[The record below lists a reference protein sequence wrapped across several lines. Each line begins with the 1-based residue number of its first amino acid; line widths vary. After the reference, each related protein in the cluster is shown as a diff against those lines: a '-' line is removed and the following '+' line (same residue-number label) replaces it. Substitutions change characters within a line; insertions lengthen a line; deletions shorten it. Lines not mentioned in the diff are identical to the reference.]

1 MDVVL
6 GVSMTPTTARLVLVE
21 GAGADGRIVDTD
33 TIIVSEGEGSA
44 SDQVLS
50 AIVGTRD
57 GMIDGGHQLI
67 STGVVWSDHA
77 EAAALRDSLA
87 SRGIDGVEFFS
98 ALHAGGALAKA
109 ASNVT
114 GYEKSALLV
123 IEPENATLAV
133 VDSADGSI
141 VGLASEPLIAGVTPG
156 VLASLV
162 NPLKGHENAPDGV
175 FLLGLGT
182 DVSDLTDPL
191 GEAISLPVNSP
202 DQPELA
208 LARGAALAS
217 AQEPDFE
224 ASTALLG
231 QAYSLEGPTGSGFVH
246 PGASTVVT
254 ESAGGFGDAKTELR
268 ELEDFDDQPAE
279 RKPFLLVGAPLLLVF
294 GICSIALAVSLTVT
308 VRSTVDQGP
317 SSPDRAV
324 VQNPVQNALP
334 PEAPKQPPPA
344 PVEVPA
350 PAPVQ
355 QVVAPAPQHNPAPA
369 AVKPA
374 APVQPAPQAPAPA
387 PEAPPPPPAAPAPEE
402 PVPVAPPPAIV
413 PVPIPLFPPVW
424 EQPRRQENPWWPPPR
439 TRPTYAPPTY
449 TPTWS
454 PPTQTW
460 TPPTQTQQPPIISI
474 PGLPPIGGGDSD
486 NGSSGGSRGGSR
498 GGSDSSSGRGG
509 WGDNDSG
516 SSRGGWG
523 DSGSSRG
530 GSDSGSR
537 GGSDSGSSRGGRGD
551 SGGSRGGWGDSG
563 GSHGGGSGSGS
574 SGGSNSGFP
583 WPFGGR

>member
-33 TIIVSEGEGSA
+33 TIIVSDGEGTA
-44 SDQVLS
+44 SEQVLS

-57 GMIDGGHQLI
+57 GMLDGGHHLV

-114 GYEKSALLV
+114 GYDKSALLV

-141 VGLASEPLIAGVTPG
+141 VGLASEPLITGVTPG
-156 VLASLV
+156 VLANLV
-162 NPLKGHENAPDGV
+162 NPLKGHDNAPDGV

-191 GEAISLPVNSP
+191 GEAIALPVNSP

-231 QAYSLEGPTGSGFVH
+231 QAYSLEGPTGTGFAH
-246 PGASTVVT
+246 PDAVT
-254 ESAGGFGDAKTELR
+254 ESAGEFGDAKTELS
-268 ELEDFDDQPAE
+268 EYEDTDDQPAE

-317 SSPDRAV
+317 TSPDRAV
-324 VQNPVQNALP
+324 VQNPVQNPLP
-334 PEAPKQPPPA
+334 PEAPKQAPPPVAEAPA
-344 PVEVPA
+344 PVA

-355 QVVAPAPQHNPAPA
+355 QVVAPQRNPAPA
-369 AVKPA
+369 AAKPA
-374 APVQPAPQAPAPA
+374 APAPVQPAPQAPAPA
-387 PEAPPPPPAAPAPEE
+387 PEAPPPPAAPAPEE
-402 PVPVAPPPAIV
+402 PAPVAPPPAIV

-424 EQPRRQENPWWPPPR
+424 EQPRRQENPWWAPPR
-439 TRPTYAPPTY
+439 NRPTY
-449 TPTWS
+449 TPPEYT
-454 PPTQTW
+454 PTW
-460 TPPTQTQQPPIISI
+460 TPPAQTQQPPIISI
-474 PGLPPIGGGDSD
+474 PGLPPIGGGNSD
-486 NGSSGGSRGGSR
+486 GGSRGGSR
-498 GGSDSSSGRGG
+498 GGSDGGSGRGG
-509 WGDNDSG
+509 WGDDGG
-516 SSRGGWG
+516 SRGGSDNSRRGSDNGSSRGGWGDQGGSRGGWG

-530 GSDSGSR
+530 GW
-537 GGSDSGSSRGGRGD
+537 GD
-551 SGGSRGGWGDSG
+551 SGGSRGG
-563 GSHGGGSGSGS
+563 GSGSGS
-574 SGGSNSGFP
+574 GGGSNSGFP
-583 WPFGGR
+583 WQFGGH

>member
-33 TIIVSEGEGSA
+33 TIIVSDGEGSA
-44 SDQVLS
+44 SEQVLS

-57 GMIDGGHQLI
+57 GMLDGGHHLV

-77 EAAALRDSLA
+77 DAAELRDSLA
-87 SRGIDGVEFFS
+87 SRGIDGVGFFS

-114 GYEKSALLV
+114 GYDKSALLV

-141 VGLASEPLIAGVTPG
+141 VGLASEPLITGVTPG

-202 DQPELA
+202 EQPELA

-231 QAYSLEGPTGSGFVH
+231 QAYSLEGPTGTGFAH
-246 PGASTVVT
+246 PGAVT
-254 ESAGGFGDAKTELR
+254 EGASEAGEAQTDLR
-268 ELEDFDDQPAE
+268 EYEDFDDQPAE

-334 PEAPKQPPPA
+334 PEAPKQPPAAPVVEAPA
-344 PVEVPA
+344 PAA

-355 QVVAPAPQHNPAPA
+355 QVVVAPAPQHNPAPA
-369 AVKPA
+369 AAKPA
-374 APVQPAPQAPAPA
+374 APAPVQPAPQAPAP
-387 PEAPPPPPAAPAPEE
+387 EAPPPPAAPAPEE
-402 PVPVAPPPAIV
+402 PAPVAPPPAIV

-424 EQPRRQENPWWPPPR
+424 EQPRRQENPWWPDR
-439 TRPTYAPPTY
+439 NRPTY
-449 TPTWS
+449 TP
-454 PPTQTW
+454 PV
-460 TPPTQTQQPPIISI
+460 QTQQPPIISI

-486 NGSSGGSRGGSR
+486 SGSHSGSRGG
-498 GGSDSSSGRGG
+498 SGRGG
-509 WGDNDSG
+509 WGDDGNSRGG
-516 SSRGGWG
+516 SDGGSRGGWG

-530 GSDSGSR
+530 GSD
-537 GGSDSGSSRGGRGD
+537 
-551 SGGSRGGWGDSG
+551 GGSRGGWGDSG
-563 GSHGGGSGSGS
+563 GSRGGWGGNSGSHGGGSSGSG
-574 SGGSNSGFP
+574 GGSNSGFP
-583 WPFGGR
+583 WPFGGH

>member
-33 TIIVSEGEGSA
+33 TIVVSEGEGTTSE
-44 SDQVLS
+44 QVLS

-57 GMIDGGHQLI
+57 GMIDSGHNLI

-77 EAAALRDSLA
+77 EAAELRDSLA

-109 ASNVT
+109 ASSVT

-133 VDSADGSI
+133 VDSVDGSI
-141 VGLASEPLIAGVTPG
+141 VGLASEPLITGVTPG
-156 VLASLV
+156 VLANLV
-162 NPLKGHENAPDGV
+162 NPLKGKENAPDGV

-182 DVSDLTDPL
+182 DVSDLAESL
-191 GEAISLPVNSP
+191 GDVIALPVNAP

-217 AQEPDFE
+217 AQEPNFE

-231 QAYSLEGPTGSGFVH
+231 QAYSLEGPTGVGFVH
-246 PGASTVVT
+246 PDAVT
-254 ESAGGFGDAKTELR
+254 EGAEEAKTELR
-268 ELEDFDDQPAE
+268 EFGDFDDQPAE

-324 VQNPVQNALP
+324 VQNPVQNPLP
-334 PEAPKQPPPA
+334 AEAPQQAAPPAA
-344 PVEVPA
+344 PVEAPA
-350 PAPVQ
+350 PAASPAPVQ
-355 QVVAPAPQHNPAPA
+355 QVVAPQHNPAPA
-369 AVKPA
+369 PKQIAP
-374 APVQPAPQAPAPA
+374 APVQAAPQAPAPV
-387 PEAPPPPPAAPAPEE
+387 PEAPPPAPAAPAPVPEE
-402 PVPVAPPPAIV
+402 QPAPAAPPPAVV

-424 EQPRRQENPWWPPPR
+424 EQPRRQENPWWPDR
-439 TRPTYAPPTY
+439 DRPAY
-449 TPTWS
+449 TQPA
-454 PPTQTW
+454 QT
-460 TPPTQTQQPPIISI
+460 QPPIISI

-486 NGSSGGSRGGSR
+486 RGSHGGSRGG
-498 GGSDSSSGRGG
+498 SGRGG
-509 WGDNDSG
+509 WGDDGDSRGDWGDGG

-523 DSGSSRG
+523 DGGSSRG
-530 GSDSGSR
+530 GSDGGSHGGSR
-537 GGSDSGSSRGGRGD
+537 GGSGGGWGD
-551 SGGSRGGWGDSG
+551 GGGSRGGWGGNG
-563 GSHGGGSGSGS
+563 GSHGGGSG
-574 SGGSNSGFP
+574 GGSNSGFP

>member
-33 TIIVSEGEGSA
+33 TILVSEGEGTTSE
-44 SDQVLS
+44 QVLS

-57 GMIDGGHQLI
+57 GMIDSGHNLI

-77 EAAALRDSLA
+77 EAAELRDSLA

-109 ASNVT
+109 ASSVT

-141 VGLASEPLIAGVTPG
+141 VGLASEPLITGVTPG
-156 VLASLV
+156 VLANLV
-162 NPLKGHENAPDGV
+162 NPLKGKENAPDGV
-175 FLLGLGT
+175 FLLGLGS
-182 DVSDLTDPL
+182 DVSDLAESL
-191 GEAISLPVNSP
+191 GDVISLPVNAP

-217 AQEPDFE
+217 AQEPNFE

-231 QAYSLEGPTGSGFVH
+231 QAYSLEGPTGAGFVH
-246 PGASTVVT
+246 PDAVT
-254 ESAGGFGDAKTELR
+254 EGAEEAKTELR
-268 ELEDFDDQPAE
+268 EFGDFDDQPAE

-324 VQNPVQNALP
+324 VQNPVQNPLP
-334 PEAPKQPPPA
+334 AEAPQQAAPPA
-344 PVEVPA
+344 APLEAPA
-350 PAPVQ
+350 PAASPAPVQ
-355 QVVAPAPQHNPAPA
+355 QVVAPQHNPAPA
-369 AVKPA
+369 PKQIAP
-374 APVQPAPQAPAPA
+374 APVQAAPQAPAPV
-387 PEAPPPPPAAPAPEE
+387 PEAPPPAPAAPAPVPEE
-402 PVPVAPPPAIV
+402 QPAPAAPPPAVV

-424 EQPRRQENPWWPPPR
+424 EQPRRQENPWWPDR
-439 TRPTYAPPTY
+439 DRPAY
-449 TPTWS
+449 TQPA
-454 PPTQTW
+454 QT
-460 TPPTQTQQPPIISI
+460 QPPIISI

-486 NGSSGGSRGGSR
+486 RGSHGGSRGG
-498 GGSDSSSGRGG
+498 SGRGG
-509 WGDNDSG
+509 WGDDGDSRGGWGDGG

-523 DSGSSRG
+523 DGGSSRG
-530 GSDSGSR
+530 GSDGGSHGGSR
-537 GGSDSGSSRGGRGD
+537 GGSGGGWGD
-551 SGGSRGGWGDSG
+551 GGGSRGGWGGNS
-563 GSHGGGSGSGS
+563 GSHGGGSG
-574 SGGSNSGFP
+574 GGSNSGFP

>member
-33 TIIVSEGEGSA
+33 TIIVSDGEGSA
-44 SDQVLS
+44 SEQVLS

-57 GMIDGGHQLI
+57 GMLDGGHHLV

-77 EAAALRDSLA
+77 EAAELRDSLA
-87 SRGIDGVEFFS
+87 SRGIDGVGFFS

-114 GYEKSALLV
+114 GYDKSALLV

-141 VGLASEPLIAGVTPG
+141 VGLASEPLITGVTPG

-231 QAYSLEGPTGSGFVH
+231 QAYSLEGPTGTGFAH
-246 PGASTVVT
+246 PGAVT
-254 ESAGGFGDAKTELR
+254 EGASGPGEAQTDLR
-268 ELEDFDDQPAE
+268 EYEDFDDQPAE

-334 PEAPKQPPPA
+334 PEAPKQPPAAPVVEAPA
-344 PVEVPA
+344 PAA

-355 QVVAPAPQHNPAPA
+355 QVVVAPAPQHNPAPA
-369 AVKPA
+369 AAKPA
-374 APVQPAPQAPAPA
+374 APAPVQPAPQAPAP
-387 PEAPPPPPAAPAPEE
+387 EAPPPPAAPAPEE
-402 PVPVAPPPAIV
+402 PAPVAPPPAIV

-424 EQPRRQENPWWPPPR
+424 EQPRRQENPWWPDR
-439 TRPTYAPPTY
+439 NRPTYAPPA
-449 TPTWS
+449 
-454 PPTQTW
+454 
-460 TPPTQTQQPPIISI
+460 QTQQPPIISI

-486 NGSSGGSRGGSR
+486 SGSHSGSRGG
-498 GGSDSSSGRGG
+498 SGRGG
-509 WGDNDSG
+509 WGDDG
-516 SSRGGWG
+516 SSRGGSDGGSRGGWG

-537 GGSDSGSSRGGRGD
+537 GGGGD
-551 SGGSRGGWGDSG
+551 SGGSRGGWGGNS
-563 GSHGGGSGSGS
+563 GSHGGGSGGSG
-574 SGGSNSGFP
+574 GGSNSGFP
-583 WPFGGR
+583 WPFGGH

>member
-33 TIIVSEGEGSA
+33 TIVVSEGEGTTSE
-44 SDQVLS
+44 QVLS

-57 GMIDGGHQLI
+57 GMLDGGHNLV

-77 EAAALRDSLA
+77 EAAELRDSLA

-109 ASNVT
+109 ASSVT
-114 GYEKSALLV
+114 GYDKSALLV
-123 IEPENATLAV
+123 IEPQTATLAV

-141 VGLASEPLIAGVTPG
+141 VGLASEPLITGVTSG
-156 VLASLV
+156 VLANLV
-162 NPLKGHENAPDGV
+162 NPLKGKENAPDGV
-175 FLLGLGT
+175 FLLGLDT
-182 DVSDLTDPL
+182 DVSDLAESL
-191 GEAISLPVNSP
+191 GDAIALPVNSP

-231 QAYSLEGPTGSGFVH
+231 QAYSLEGPTGTGFAH
-246 PGASTVVT
+246 PDAVT
-254 ESAGGFGDAKTELR
+254 ESAGEANTELR
-268 ELEDFDDQPAE
+268 EFEDFDDQPAE

-317 SSPDRAV
+317 SSPDRGV
-324 VQNPVQNALP
+324 VQNPLP
-334 PEAPKQPPPA
+334 AEAPKQAAPPPA
-344 PVEVPA
+344 PVEAPA
-350 PAPVQ
+350 PAVSPAPVQ

-369 AVKPA
+369 APKQVAP
-374 APVQPAPQAPAPA
+374 APVQAAPQVPAPHRRRRHRPRRLPCPKNSPRRWHPACRGAGTDPVVPSGMGA
-387 PEAPPPPPAAPAPEE
+387 AAPPGESVVAGPRPSEVHAA
-402 PVPVAPPPAIV
+402 
-413 PVPIPLFPPVW
+413 
-424 EQPRRQENPWWPPPR
+424 
-439 TRPTYAPPTY
+439 RPNTAAADHLH
-449 TPTWS
+449 S
-454 PPTQTW
+454 R
-460 TPPTQTQQPPIISI
+460 SAADR
-474 PGLPPIGGGDSD
+474 GGDSD
-486 NGSSGGSRGGSR
+486 RGSHGGSRGG
-498 GGSDSSSGRGG
+498 SGRGG
-509 WGDNDSG
+509 WGDDGDSRGGSDSG
-516 SSRGGWG
+516 SRGGWGDNGGSHGGWG

-537 GGSDSGSSRGGRGD
+537 GGWGD
-551 SGGSRGGWGDSG
+551 NGGSRGGWGGNS
-563 GSHGGGSGSGS
+563 GSHGGGSG
-574 SGGSNSGFP
+574 GGSNSGFP

>member
-33 TIIVSEGEGSA
+33 TIFVSEGEGSA

-57 GMIDGGHQLI
+57 GMTDGGHNLV

-77 EAAALRDSLA
+77 EAAQLRDSLA

-123 IEPENATLAV
+123 IEPETATLAV

-141 VGLASEPLIAGVTPG
+141 VGLASEPLVTGVTPG
-156 VLASLV
+156 VLANLV
-162 NPLKGHENAPDGV
+162 NPLKGQEHAPDGV

-191 GEAISLPVNSP
+191 GEAICLPVNSP

-246 PGASTVVT
+246 PEASTEVT
-254 ESAGGFGDAKTELR
+254 ETASEF
-268 ELEDFDDQPAE
+268 EDFDDQPAE

-324 VQNPVQNALP
+324 VQNPVQNPVEKQLP
-334 PEAPKQPPPA
+334 PEAPKQLPPVPMAEVAPPPA
-344 PVEVPA
+344 APA

-369 AVKPA
+369 APKPA
-374 APVQPAPQAPAPA
+374 AAAPQAPAPA
-387 PEAPPPPPAAPAPEE
+387 PEVPPPPAAPAPEE
-402 PVPVAPPPAIV
+402 PAPAAPPPAIV
-413 PVPIPLFPPVW
+413 PVPLPLFPPIW
-424 EQPRRQENPWWPPPR
+424 EPPRRQENPWWPPQR
-439 TRPTYAPPTY
+439 TRPTYTPPSYAPPTY
-449 TPTWS
+449 TP
-454 PPTQTW
+454 PV
-460 TPPTQTQQPPIISI
+460 QTQQPPIISI

-486 NGSSGGSRGGSR
+486 SGSRGGSR
-498 GGSDSSSGRGG
+498 GGSDSDSRGGRGG
-509 WGDNDSG
+509 WGD
-516 SSRGGWG
+516 
-523 DSGSSRG
+523 
-530 GSDSGSR
+530 SDSGSR
-537 GGSDSGSSRGGRGD
+537 GGSRSGSEGGWGDSGSRGGSRGGDSDSGSSRGR
-551 SGGSRGGWGDSG
+551 WGDSG
-563 GSHGGGSGSGS
+563 GSHGGGSGGRD

-583 WPFGGR
+583 WLFGGH

>member
-33 TIIVSEGEGSA
+33 TIVVSEGEGTTSE
-44 SDQVLS
+44 QVLS

-57 GMIDGGHQLI
+57 GMLDGGHNLV

-77 EAAALRDSLA
+77 EAAELRDSLA

-109 ASNVT
+109 ASSVT
-114 GYEKSALLV
+114 GYDKSALLV
-123 IEPENATLAV
+123 IEPQTATLAV

-141 VGLASEPLIAGVTPG
+141 VGLASEPLITGVTSG
-156 VLASLV
+156 VLANLV
-162 NPLKGHENAPDGV
+162 NPLKGKENAPDGV

-182 DVSDLTDPL
+182 DVSDLAESL
-191 GEAISLPVNSP
+191 GDAIALPVNSP

-231 QAYSLEGPTGSGFVH
+231 QAYSLEGPTGTGFAH
-246 PGASTVVT
+246 PDAVT
-254 ESAGGFGDAKTELR
+254 ESAGEANTELR
-268 ELEDFDDQPAE
+268 EFEDFDDQPAE

-317 SSPDRAV
+317 SSPDRGV
-324 VQNPVQNALP
+324 VQNPLP
-334 PEAPKQPPPA
+334 AEAPKQAAPPQAAPPPA
-344 PVEVPA
+344 PVEAPA
-350 PAPVQ
+350 PAVSPAPVQ

-369 AVKPA
+369 PKQVAP
-374 APVQPAPQAPAPA
+374 APVQAAPQVPAPA
-387 PEAPPPPPAAPAPEE
+387 PEAPAHRRRRHRPRRLPCPKNSPRRWHPRLPWCRYRSRCSLRYGSRRAARRIRGGRTATVRGTPPA
-402 PVPVAPPPAIV
+402 
-413 PVPIPLFPPVW
+413 
-424 EQPRRQENPWWPPPR
+424 
-439 TRPTYAPPTY
+439 
-449 TPTWS
+449 
-454 PPTQTW
+454 
-460 TPPTQTQQPPIISI
+460 QTQQPPIISI

-486 NGSSGGSRGGSR
+486 RGSHGGSRGG
-498 GGSDSSSGRGG
+498 SGRGG
-509 WGDNDSG
+509 WGDDGDSRGGSDSG
-516 SSRGGWG
+516 SRGGWGDNGGSRGGWG

-530 GSDSGSR
+530 GSDR
-537 GGSDSGSSRGGRGD
+537 RIRRRLELRIPLAVWRALIPDSQ
-551 SGGSRGGWGDSG
+551 
-563 GSHGGGSGSGS
+563 
-574 SGGSNSGFP
+574 GFSP
-583 WPFGGR
+583 YTRR

>member
-33 TIIVSEGEGSA
+33 TIVVSEGEGTTSE
-44 SDQVLS
+44 QVLS

-57 GMIDGGHQLI
+57 GMLDGGHNLV

-77 EAAALRDSLA
+77 EAAELRDSLA

-109 ASNVT
+109 ASSVT
-114 GYEKSALLV
+114 GYDKSALLV
-123 IEPENATLAV
+123 IEPQTATLAV

-141 VGLASEPLIAGVTPG
+141 VGLASEPLITGVTSG
-156 VLASLV
+156 VLANLV
-162 NPLKGHENAPDGV
+162 NPLKGKENAPDGV
-175 FLLGLGT
+175 FLLGLDT
-182 DVSDLTDPL
+182 DVSDLAESL
-191 GEAISLPVNSP
+191 GDAIALPVNSP

-231 QAYSLEGPTGSGFVH
+231 QAYSLEGPTGTGFAH
-246 PGASTVVT
+246 PDAVT
-254 ESAGGFGDAKTELR
+254 ESAGEANTELR
-268 ELEDFDDQPAE
+268 EFEDFDDQPAE

-317 SSPDRAV
+317 SSPDRGV
-324 VQNPVQNALP
+324 VQNPLP
-334 PEAPKQPPPA
+334 AEAPKQAAPPPA
-344 PVEVPA
+344 PVEAPVPVVS

-369 AVKPA
+369 PKQVAP
-374 APVQPAPQAPAPA
+374 APVQAAPQVPAPA
-387 PEAPPPPPAAPAPEE
+387 PEAPAPAAPAPVPEE
-402 PVPVAPPPAIV
+402 QPAPVAPPPAVV

-424 EQPRRQENPWWPPPR
+424 EPPRRQENPWWPDRDRPR
-439 TRPTYAPPTY
+439 Y
-449 TPTWS
+449 TP
-454 PPTQTW
+454 PA
-460 TPPTQTQQPPIISI
+460 QTQQPPIISI

-486 NGSSGGSRGGSR
+486 RGSHGGSRGG
-498 GGSDSSSGRGG
+498 SGRGG
-509 WGDNDSG
+509 WGDD
-516 SSRGGWG
+516 G
-523 DSGSSRG
+523 DSRG

-537 GGSDSGSSRGGRGD
+537 GGWGD
-551 SGGSRGGWGDSG
+551 NGGSRGGWGGNS
-563 GSHGGGSGSGS
+563 GSHGGGSG
-574 SGGSNSGFP
+574 GGSNSGFP

>member
-33 TIIVSEGEGSA
+33 TIIVSDGEGTA

-57 GMIDGGHQLI
+57 GMLDGGHHLV
-67 STGVVWSDHA
+67 STGVVWSDHT

-114 GYEKSALLV
+114 GYDKSALLV

-141 VGLASEPLIAGVTPG
+141 VGLASEPLITGVTPG

-162 NPLKGHENAPDGV
+162 NPLKGHDNAPDGV

-231 QAYSLEGPTGSGFVH
+231 QAYSLEGPTGTGFAH
-246 PGASTVVT
+246 PDAVT
-254 ESAGGFGDAKTELR
+254 ESAGEFGDAKTELS
-268 ELEDFDDQPAE
+268 EYEDIEDQPAE

-324 VQNPVQNALP
+324 VQNPVQNPLP
-334 PEAPKQPPPA
+334 PEAPKQAPPPVAEAPA
-344 PVEVPA
+344 PVA

-355 QVVAPAPQHNPAPA
+355 QVVAPAPQRNPAPVA
-369 AVKPA
+369 AK
-374 APVQPAPQAPAPA
+374 PAPQAPAPA
-387 PEAPPPPPAAPAPEE
+387 PEAPPPPAAPAPEE
-402 PVPVAPPPAIV
+402 PAPVAPPPAIV

-424 EQPRRQENPWWPPPR
+424 EQPRRQENPWWAPHVIDRPMRRRSTPR
-439 TRPTYAPPTY
+439 RGHRPF
-449 TPTWS
+449 
-454 PPTQTW
+454 
-460 TPPTQTQQPPIISI
+460 
-474 PGLPPIGGGDSD
+474 
-486 NGSSGGSRGGSR
+486 RH
-498 GGSDSSSGRGG
+498 
-509 WGDNDSG
+509 
-516 SSRGGWG
+516 SSRP
-523 DSGSSRG
+523 SSRFRACPPLAVGIPTAGPVAARAVAPTADPVAVVGATAAHAVAPITGPHVAAGAIRAGLAVDGATAAVLVAG
-530 GSDSGSR
+530 GATAVAPTEVDRAADPAAAPTRVFPGSLAAI
-537 GGSDSGSSRGGRGD
+537 
-551 SGGSRGGWGDSG
+551 
-563 GSHGGGSGSGS
+563 
-574 SGGSNSGFP
+574 NP
-583 WPFGGR
+583 

>member
-33 TIIVSEGEGSA
+33 TIVVSEGEGTTSE
-44 SDQVLS
+44 QVLS

-57 GMIDGGHQLI
+57 GMIDSGHNLI

-77 EAAALRDSLA
+77 EAAELRDSLA

-109 ASNVT
+109 ASSVT

-141 VGLASEPLIAGVTPG
+141 VGLASEPLITGVTPG
-156 VLASLV
+156 VLANLV
-162 NPLKGHENAPDGV
+162 NPLKGKENAPDGV

-182 DVSDLTDPL
+182 DVSDLAESL
-191 GEAISLPVNSP
+191 GDVIALPVNAP

-217 AQEPDFE
+217 AQEPNFE

-231 QAYSLEGPTGSGFVH
+231 QAYSLEGPTGVGFVH
-246 PGASTVVT
+246 PDAVT
-254 ESAGGFGDAKTELR
+254 EGAEEAKTELR
-268 ELEDFDDQPAE
+268 EFGDFDDQPAE

-324 VQNPVQNALP
+324 VQNPVQNPLP
-334 PEAPKQPPPA
+334 AEAPQQAAPPAA
-344 PVEVPA
+344 PVEAPA
-350 PAPVQ
+350 PAASPAPVQ
-355 QVVAPAPQHNPAPA
+355 QVVAPQHNPAPA
-369 AVKPA
+369 PKQIAP
-374 APVQPAPQAPAPA
+374 APVQAAPQAPAPV
-387 PEAPPPPPAAPAPEE
+387 PEAPPPAPAAPAPVPEE
-402 PVPVAPPPAIV
+402 QSAPAAPPPAVV

-424 EQPRRQENPWWPPPR
+424 EQPRRQENPWWPDR
-439 TRPTYAPPTY
+439 DRPAY
-449 TPTWS
+449 TQPA
-454 PPTQTW
+454 QT
-460 TPPTQTQQPPIISI
+460 QPPIISI

-486 NGSSGGSRGGSR
+486 RGSHGGSRGG
-498 GGSDSSSGRGG
+498 SGRGG
-509 WGDNDSG
+509 WGDDGDSRGGWGDGG

-523 DSGSSRG
+523 DGGSSRG
-530 GSDSGSR
+530 GSDGGSHGGSR
-537 GGSDSGSSRGGRGD
+537 GGSGGGWGD
-551 SGGSRGGWGDSG
+551 GGGSRGGWGGNG
-563 GSHGGGSGSGS
+563 GSHGGGSG
-574 SGGSNSGFP
+574 GGSNSGFP

>member
-33 TIIVSEGEGSA
+33 TIVVSEGEGTTSE
-44 SDQVLS
+44 QVLS

-57 GMIDGGHQLI
+57 GMLDGGHNLV

-77 EAAALRDSLA
+77 EAAELRDSLA

-109 ASNVT
+109 ASSVT
-114 GYEKSALLV
+114 GYDKSALLV
-123 IEPENATLAV
+123 IEPQTATLAV

-141 VGLASEPLIAGVTPG
+141 VGLASEPLITGVTSG
-156 VLASLV
+156 VLANLV
-162 NPLKGHENAPDGV
+162 NPLKGKENAPDGV
-175 FLLGLGT
+175 FLLGLDT
-182 DVSDLTDPL
+182 DVSDLAESL
-191 GEAISLPVNSP
+191 GDAIALPVNSP

-231 QAYSLEGPTGSGFVH
+231 QAYSLEGPTGTGFAH
-246 PGASTVVT
+246 PDAVT
-254 ESAGGFGDAKTELR
+254 ESAGEANTELR
-268 ELEDFDDQPAE
+268 EFEDFDDQPAE

-317 SSPDRAV
+317 SSPDRGV
-324 VQNPVQNALP
+324 VQNPLP
-334 PEAPKQPPPA
+334 AEAPKQAAPPPA
-344 PVEVPA
+344 PVEAPA
-350 PAPVQ
+350 PAP
-355 QVVAPAPQHNPAPA
+355 QV
-369 AVKPA
+369 
-374 APVQPAPQAPAPA
+374 PAPA
-387 PEAPPPPPAAPAPEE
+387 PEAPAPAAPAPVPEE
-402 PVPVAPPPAIV
+402 QPAPVAPPPAVV

-424 EQPRRQENPWWPPPR
+424 EPPRRQENPWWPDRDRPR
-439 TRPTYAPPTY
+439 Y
-449 TPTWS
+449 TP
-454 PPTQTW
+454 PA
-460 TPPTQTQQPPIISI
+460 QTQQPPIISI

-486 NGSSGGSRGGSR
+486 RGSHGGSRGG
-498 GGSDSSSGRGG
+498 SGRGG
-509 WGDNDSG
+509 WGDD
-516 SSRGGWG
+516 G
-523 DSGSSRG
+523 DSRG

-537 GGSDSGSSRGGRGD
+537 GGWGD
-551 SGGSRGGWGDSG
+551 NGGSRGGWGGNS
-563 GSHGGGSGSGS
+563 GSHGGGSG
-574 SGGSNSGFP
+574 GGSNSGFP

>member
-33 TIIVSEGEGSA
+33 TIIVSDGEGSA
-44 SDQVLS
+44 SEQVLS

-57 GMIDGGHQLI
+57 GMLDGGHHLV

-77 EAAALRDSLA
+77 EAAELRDSLA
-87 SRGIDGVEFFS
+87 SRGIDGVGFFS

-114 GYEKSALLV
+114 GYDKSALLV

-141 VGLASEPLIAGVTPG
+141 VGLASEPLITGVTPG

-231 QAYSLEGPTGSGFVH
+231 QAYSLEGPTGTGFAH
-246 PGASTVVT
+246 PGAVT
-254 ESAGGFGDAKTELR
+254 EGASGPGEAQTDLHEY
-268 ELEDFDDQPAE
+268 EDFDDQPAE

-334 PEAPKQPPPA
+334 PEAPKQPPAAPVVEAPA
-344 PVEVPA
+344 PAA

-355 QVVAPAPQHNPAPA
+355 QVVVAPAPQHNPAPVA
-369 AVKPA
+369 AKPA
-374 APVQPAPQAPAPA
+374 APAPAQPAPQAPA
-387 PEAPPPPPAAPAPEE
+387 PEAPPPPAAPAPAPEE
-402 PVPVAPPPAIV
+402 PAPVAPPPAIV

-424 EQPRRQENPWWPPPR
+424 EQPRRQENPWWPDR
-439 TRPTYAPPTY
+439 NRPTY
-449 TPTWS
+449 TP
-454 PPTQTW
+454 PA
-460 TPPTQTQQPPIISI
+460 QTQQPPIISI

-486 NGSSGGSRGGSR
+486 SGSHSGSRGG
-498 GGSDSSSGRGG
+498 SGRGG
-509 WGDNDSG
+509 WGDDG
-516 SSRGGWG
+516 SSRGGSRGGWG

-537 GGSDSGSSRGGRGD
+537 GGWGDSGSSRGGSD
-551 SGGSRGGWGDSG
+551 SGSRGGWGG
-563 GSHGGGSGSGS
+563 NNGSHGGGSGGSG
-574 SGGSNSGFP
+574 GGSNSGFP
-583 WPFGGR
+583 WPFGGH

>member
-33 TIIVSEGEGSA
+33 TIVVSEGEGTTSE
-44 SDQVLS
+44 QVLS

-57 GMIDGGHQLI
+57 GMIDSGHNLI

-77 EAAALRDSLA
+77 EAAELRDSLA

-109 ASNVT
+109 ASSVT

-133 VDSADGSI
+133 VDSVDGSI
-141 VGLASEPLIAGVTPG
+141 VGLASEPLITGVTPG
-156 VLASLV
+156 VLANLV
-162 NPLKGHENAPDGV
+162 NPLKGKENAPDGV

-182 DVSDLTDPL
+182 DVSDLAESL
-191 GEAISLPVNSP
+191 GDVLALPVNAP

-217 AQEPDFE
+217 AQEPNFE

-231 QAYSLEGPTGSGFVH
+231 QAYSLEGPTGVGFVH
-246 PGASTVVT
+246 PDAVT
-254 ESAGGFGDAKTELR
+254 EGAEEAKTELR
-268 ELEDFDDQPAE
+268 EFGDFDDQPAE

-324 VQNPVQNALP
+324 VQNPVQNPLP
-334 PEAPKQPPPA
+334 AEAPQQAAPPAA
-344 PVEVPA
+344 PVEAPA
-350 PAPVQ
+350 PAASPAPVQ
-355 QVVAPAPQHNPAPA
+355 QVVAPQHNPAPA
-369 AVKPA
+369 PKQIAP
-374 APVQPAPQAPAPA
+374 APVQAAPQAPAPV
-387 PEAPPPPPAAPAPEE
+387 PEAPPPAPAAPAPVPEE
-402 PVPVAPPPAIV
+402 QPAPAAPPPAVV

-424 EQPRRQENPWWPPPR
+424 EQPRRQENPWWPDR
-439 TRPTYAPPTY
+439 DRPAY
-449 TPTWS
+449 TQPA
-454 PPTQTW
+454 QT
-460 TPPTQTQQPPIISI
+460 QPPIISI

-486 NGSSGGSRGGSR
+486 RGSHGGSRGG
-498 GGSDSSSGRGG
+498 SGRGG
-509 WGDNDSG
+509 WGDDGDSRGGWGDGG

-523 DSGSSRG
+523 DGGSSRG
-530 GSDSGSR
+530 GSDGGSHGGSR
-537 GGSDSGSSRGGRGD
+537 GGSG
-551 SGGSRGGWGDSG
+551 GGWGDGGGSHG
-563 GSHGGGSGSGS
+563 GWGGNSGSHGGGSG
-574 SGGSNSGFP
+574 GGSNSGFP

>member
-1 MDVVL
+1 MDVVF

-33 TIIVSEGEGSA
+33 TIIVSDGEGTA
-44 SDQVLS
+44 SDQVLA

-57 GMIDGGHQLI
+57 GMLDGGHNLV

-77 EAAALRDSLA
+77 EAAVLRDSLA

-109 ASNVT
+109 ASSVT

-133 VDSADGSI
+133 VDSADGAI
-141 VGLASEPLIAGVTPG
+141 VGLASEALINGVTSG
-156 VLASLV
+156 VLANLV
-162 NPLKGHENAPDGV
+162 NPLKGKENAPDGV

-182 DVSDLTDPL
+182 DVSDLADPL

-231 QAYSLEGPTGSGFVH
+231 QAYSLEGPTGTGFAH
-246 PGASTVVT
+246 PGAVT
-254 ESAGGFGDAKTELR
+254 ESAAEAKTELSEYR
-268 ELEDFDDQPAE
+268 DFDDQPAE

-308 VRSTVDQGP
+308 VRSTVDQGT

-324 VQNPVQNALP
+324 VQNPIQNSP
-334 PEAPKQPPPA
+334 PAEAPQQASPA
-344 PVEVPA
+344 PAAEVPAPIVA

-355 QVVAPAPQHNPAPA
+355 QVVAPAPQHNVAPP
-369 AVKPA
+369 KQ
-374 APVQPAPQAPAPA
+374 APVPVQAAPQAPAPV
-387 PEAPPPPPAAPAPEE
+387 PEAPPPPAAPAPAPEE
-402 PVPVAPPPAIV
+402 PAPVAPPPAVV
-413 PVPIPLFPPVW
+413 PVPIPLFPPSW
-424 EQPRRQENPWWPPPR
+424 EQPRRQENPWWPR
-439 TRPTYAPPTY
+439 SRPEY
-449 TPTWS
+449 T
-454 PPTQTW
+454 
-460 TPPTQTQQPPIISI
+460 QPPLISI
-474 PGLPPIGGGDSD
+474 PGLPPIGGGNSD
-486 NGSSGGSRGGSR
+486 GGSRGGSR
-498 GGSDSSSGRGG
+498 GGSDRDSDSGRGG
-509 WGDNDSG
+509 WGDSGGSRGSDGG

-523 DSGSSRG
+523 DSGSSHGSDGGSSRG
-530 GSDSGSR
+530 GWGDGGSSR
-537 GGSDSGSSRGGRGD
+537 GGSDSGSSRGGW
-551 SGGSRGGWGDSG
+551 GGNG
-563 GSHGGGSGSGS
+563 GSHGGGSYGGGSG
-574 SGGSNSGFP
+574 GGSNSGFP
-583 WPFGGR
+583 WSFGGR

>member
-33 TIIVSEGEGSA
+33 TIIVSDGEGSA
-44 SDQVLS
+44 SEQVLA

-57 GMIDGGHQLI
+57 GMLDGGHHLV
-67 STGVVWSDHA
+67 STGVVWSDHN

-87 SRGIDGVEFFS
+87 SRGIDGVGFFS

-114 GYEKSALLV
+114 GYDKSALLV

-141 VGLASEPLIAGVTPG
+141 VGLASEPLITGVTPG

-191 GEAISLPVNSP
+191 GEAICLPVNSP

-231 QAYSLEGPTGSGFVH
+231 QAYSLEGPTGTGFAH
-246 PGASTVVT
+246 PDAVT
-254 ESAGGFGDAKTELR
+254 ESASGSAEAQTDLR
-268 ELEDFDDQPAE
+268 EYEDFDDQPAE

-317 SSPDRAV
+317 ASPDRAV

-334 PEAPKQPPPA
+334 PEAPQQPPPA
-344 PVEVPA
+344 PVVEVPAPAA

-355 QVVAPAPQHNPAPA
+355 QVVVAPAPQRNPAPV

-374 APVQPAPQAPAPA
+374 APAPVQPAPQAPAPVPQA
-387 PEAPPPPPAAPAPEE
+387 PPPPAAPAPEE
-402 PVPVAPPPAIV
+402 PAPVAPPPAIV

-424 EQPRRQENPWWPPPR
+424 EQPRRQENPWWPDR
-439 TRPTYAPPTY
+439 NRPAY
-449 TPTWS
+449 TP
-454 PPTQTW
+454 PV
-460 TPPTQTQQPPIISI
+460 QTQQPPIISI
-474 PGLPPIGGGDSD
+474 PGLPPFGGGDSD
-486 NGSSGGSRGGSR
+486 SGSHSGSRGG
-498 GGSDSSSGRGG
+498 SGRGG
-509 WGDNDSG
+509 WGDDGN
-516 SSRGGWG
+516 SRGGSDSGRGSWG
-523 DSGSSRG
+523 DSGSRG

-537 GGSDSGSSRGGRGD
+537 GGSDSGSSRGGWGDNGGSRG
-551 SGGSRGGWGDSG
+551 SWGEGGGSRGGWGDSG

-574 SGGSNSGFP
+574 GGGSNSGFP
-583 WPFGGR
+583 WPFGGH

>member
-33 TIIVSEGEGSA
+33 TIVVSEGEGTTSE
-44 SDQVLS
+44 QVLS

-57 GMIDGGHQLI
+57 GMLDGGHNLV

-77 EAAALRDSLA
+77 EAAELRDSLA

-109 ASNVT
+109 ASSVT
-114 GYEKSALLV
+114 GYDKSALLV
-123 IEPENATLAV
+123 IEPQTATLAV

-141 VGLASEPLIAGVTPG
+141 VGLASEPLITGVTSG
-156 VLASLV
+156 VLANLV
-162 NPLKGHENAPDGV
+162 NPLKGKENAPDGV

-182 DVSDLTDPL
+182 DVSDLAESL
-191 GEAISLPVNSP
+191 GDAIALPVNSP

-231 QAYSLEGPTGSGFVH
+231 QAYSLEGPTGTGFAH
-246 PGASTVVT
+246 PDAVT
-254 ESAGGFGDAKTELR
+254 ESAGEANTELR
-268 ELEDFDDQPAE
+268 EFEDFDDQPAE

-317 SSPDRAV
+317 SSPDRGV
-324 VQNPVQNALP
+324 VQNPLP
-334 PEAPKQPPPA
+334 AEAPKQAAPPPS
-344 PVEVPA
+344 PVEAPA
-350 PAPVQ
+350 PAVSPAPVQ

-369 AVKPA
+369 PKQV
-374 APVQPAPQAPAPA
+374 APA
-387 PEAPPPPPAAPAPEE
+387 PEAPAPAAPAPVPEE
-402 PVPVAPPPAIV
+402 QPAPVAPPPAVV

-424 EQPRRQENPWWPPPR
+424 EPPRRQENPWWPDRDRPR
-439 TRPTYAPPTY
+439 Y
-449 TPTWS
+449 TP
-454 PPTQTW
+454 PA
-460 TPPTQTQQPPIISI
+460 QTQQPPIISI

-486 NGSSGGSRGGSR
+486 RGSHGGSRGG
-498 GGSDSSSGRGG
+498 SGRGG
-509 WGDNDSG
+509 WGDDGDSRGGSDSG
-516 SSRGGWG
+516 SRGGWGDNGGSRGGWG

-537 GGSDSGSSRGGRGD
+537 GGWGGN
-551 SGGSRGGWGDSG
+551 S
-563 GSHGGGSGSGS
+563 GSHGGGSG
-574 SGGSNSGFP
+574 GGSNSGFP

>member
-33 TIIVSEGEGSA
+33 TIIVSDGEGTA
-44 SDQVLS
+44 SEQVLS

-57 GMIDGGHQLI
+57 GMLDGGHHLV

-114 GYEKSALLV
+114 GYDKSALLV

-141 VGLASEPLIAGVTPG
+141 VGLASEPLITGVTPG
-156 VLASLV
+156 VLANLV
-162 NPLKGHENAPDGV
+162 NPLKGHDNAPDGV

-191 GEAISLPVNSP
+191 GEAIALPVNSP

-231 QAYSLEGPTGSGFVH
+231 QAYSLEGPTGTGFAH
-246 PGASTVVT
+246 PDAVT
-254 ESAGGFGDAKTELR
+254 ESAGEFGDAKTELS
-268 ELEDFDDQPAE
+268 EYEDTDDQPAE

-317 SSPDRAV
+317 TSPDRAV
-324 VQNPVQNALP
+324 VQNPVQNPLP
-334 PEAPKQPPPA
+334 PEAPKQAPPPVAEAPA
-344 PVEVPA
+344 PVA

-355 QVVAPAPQHNPAPA
+355 QVVAPQRNPAPA
-369 AVKPA
+369 AAKPA
-374 APVQPAPQAPAPA
+374 APAPVQPAPAQPAPQAPAPA
-387 PEAPPPPPAAPAPEE
+387 PEAPPPPAAPAPEE
-402 PVPVAPPPAIV
+402 PAPVAPPPAIV

-424 EQPRRQENPWWPPPR
+424 EQPRRQENPWWAPPHNR
-439 TRPTYAPPTY
+439 PTY
-449 TPTWS
+449 TPPEYT
-454 PPTQTW
+454 PTW
-460 TPPTQTQQPPIISI
+460 TPPAQTQQPPIISI
-474 PGLPPIGGGDSD
+474 PGLPPIGGGNSD
-486 NGSSGGSRGGSR
+486 GGSRGGSR
-498 GGSDSSSGRGG
+498 GGSDGGSGRGDWGDSGSRGGSDNSRRGSDNGSSRGG
-509 WGDNDSG
+509 WGDQG
-516 SSRGGWG
+516 GSRGGWG

-530 GSDSGSR
+530 GW
-537 GGSDSGSSRGGRGD
+537 GD
-551 SGGSRGGWGDSG
+551 SGGSRGG
-563 GSHGGGSGSGS
+563 GSG
-574 SGGSNSGFP
+574 GGSNSGFP
-583 WPFGGR
+583 WQFGGH

>member
-33 TIIVSEGEGSA
+33 TIVVSEGEGTTSE
-44 SDQVLS
+44 QVLS

-57 GMIDGGHQLI
+57 GMLDGGHNLV
-67 STGVVWSDHA
+67 STGVVWSDHT
-77 EAAALRDSLA
+77 EAAELRDSLA

-109 ASNVT
+109 ASSVT
-114 GYEKSALLV
+114 GYDKSALLV
-123 IEPENATLAV
+123 IEPQTATLAV

-141 VGLASEPLIAGVTPG
+141 VGLASEPLITGVTSG
-156 VLASLV
+156 VLANLV
-162 NPLKGHENAPDGV
+162 NPLKGKENAPDGV

-182 DVSDLTDPL
+182 DVSDLAESL
-191 GEAISLPVNSP
+191 GDAIALPVNSP

-231 QAYSLEGPTGSGFVH
+231 QAYSLEGPTGTGFAH
-246 PGASTVVT
+246 PDAVT
-254 ESAGGFGDAKTELR
+254 ESAGEASTELR
-268 ELEDFDDQPAE
+268 EFEDFDDQPAE

-317 SSPDRAV
+317 SSPDRGV
-324 VQNPVQNALP
+324 VQNPLP
-334 PEAPKQPPPA
+334 AEAPKQAAPPPA
-344 PVEVPA
+344 PVEAPA
-350 PAPVQ
+350 PAVSPAPVQ

-369 AVKPA
+369 PKQVAP
-374 APVQPAPQAPAPA
+374 APVQAAPQVPAPA
-387 PEAPPPPPAAPAPEE
+387 PEAPAPAAPAPVPEE
-402 PVPVAPPPAIV
+402 QPAPVAPPPAVV

-424 EQPRRQENPWWPPPR
+424 EPPRRQENPWWPDRDRPR
-439 TRPTYAPPTY
+439 Y
-449 TPTWS
+449 TP
-454 PPTQTW
+454 PA
-460 TPPTQTQQPPIISI
+460 QTQQPPIISI

-486 NGSSGGSRGGSR
+486 RGSHGGSRGG
-498 GGSDSSSGRGG
+498 SGRGG
-509 WGDNDSG
+509 WGDDGDSRGGSDSG
-516 SSRGGWG
+516 SRGGWGDNGGSRGGWG

-537 GGSDSGSSRGGRGD
+537 GGWGD
-551 SGGSRGGWGDSG
+551 NGGSRGGWGGNS
-563 GSHGGGSGSGS
+563 GSHGGGSG
-574 SGGSNSGFP
+574 GGSNSGFP

>member
-33 TIIVSEGEGSA
+33 TIIVSDGDGTA

-57 GMIDGGHQLI
+57 GMLDGGHHLV

-109 ASNVT
+109 ASSVT
-114 GYEKSALLV
+114 GYDKSALLV
-123 IEPENATLAV
+123 IEPDTATLAV

-141 VGLASEPLIAGVTPG
+141 VGLASEPLVTGVTPG
-156 VLASLV
+156 VLANLV
-162 NPLKGHENAPDGV
+162 NPLKGQENAPDGV

-191 GEAISLPVNSP
+191 GEAIALPVNSP

-246 PGASTVVT
+246 PDAVT
-254 ESAGGFGDAKTELR
+254 EGAGEFGDAKTELR
-268 ELEDFDDQPAE
+268 EFDDVEDHPVE

-317 SSPDRAV
+317 SAPDRAV
-324 VQNPVQNALP
+324 VQNPVQNPLP
-334 PEAPKQPPPA
+334 PEAPQQPA
-344 PVEVPA
+344 PAPLAEAPAPAAPA

-355 QVVAPAPQHNPAPA
+355 QVVAPAPQHNPVPA
-369 AVKPA
+369 APKPA
-374 APVQPAPQAPAPA
+374 APAPAQPAPQAPAPA
-387 PEAPPPPPAAPAPEE
+387 PEAPPPPAAPAPAE
-402 PVPVAPPPAIV
+402 PAPVAPPPAVV

-424 EQPRRQENPWWPPPR
+424 EQPRRQENPWWAPPR
-439 TRPTYAPPTY
+439 NRPTYAPPEYTPTY
-449 TPTWS
+449 TPPAQTWS
-454 PPTQTW
+454 PP
-460 TPPTQTQQPPIISI
+460 TQQPPIISI

-486 NGSSGGSRGGSR
+486 GGSRGGSR
-498 GGSDSSSGRGG
+498 GGSDGGSRGG
-509 WGDNDSG
+509 WGDDDSSRRGSDGGSRGGSDSG

-530 GSDSGSR
+530 GSDSG
-537 GGSDSGSSRGGRGD
+537 
-551 SGGSRGGWGDSG
+551 GSRGGWGGNG
-563 GSHGGGSGSGS
+563 GSHG
-574 SGGSNSGFP
+574 GGSNSGFP

>member
-33 TIIVSEGEGSA
+33 TIVVSEGEGTTSE
-44 SDQVLS
+44 QVLS

-57 GMIDGGHQLI
+57 GMIDSGHNLI

-77 EAAALRDSLA
+77 EAAELRDSLA

-109 ASNVT
+109 ASSVT

-133 VDSADGSI
+133 VDSVDGSI
-141 VGLASEPLIAGVTPG
+141 VGLASEPLITGVTPG
-156 VLASLV
+156 VLANLV
-162 NPLKGHENAPDGV
+162 NPLKGKENAPDGV

-182 DVSDLTDPL
+182 DVSDLAESL
-191 GEAISLPVNSP
+191 GDVIALPVNAP

-217 AQEPDFE
+217 AQEPNFE

-231 QAYSLEGPTGSGFVH
+231 QAYSLEGPTGVGFVH
-246 PGASTVVT
+246 PDAVT
-254 ESAGGFGDAKTELR
+254 EGAEEAKTELR
-268 ELEDFDDQPAE
+268 EFGDFDDQPAE

-324 VQNPVQNALP
+324 VQNPVQNPLP
-334 PEAPKQPPPA
+334 AEAPQQAAPPAA
-344 PVEVPA
+344 PVEAPA
-350 PAPVQ
+350 PAASPAPVQ
-355 QVVAPAPQHNPAPA
+355 QVVAPQHNPAPA
-369 AVKPA
+369 PKQIAP
-374 APVQPAPQAPAPA
+374 APVQAAPQAPAPV
-387 PEAPPPPPAAPAPEE
+387 PEAPPPAPAAPAPVPEE
-402 PVPVAPPPAIV
+402 QPAPAAPPPAVV

-424 EQPRRQENPWWPPPR
+424 EQPRRQENPWWPDR
-439 TRPTYAPPTY
+439 DRPSY
-449 TPTWS
+449 TQPA
-454 PPTQTW
+454 QT
-460 TPPTQTQQPPIISI
+460 QPPIISI

-486 NGSSGGSRGGSR
+486 RGSHGGSRGG
-498 GGSDSSSGRGG
+498 SGRGG
-509 WGDNDSG
+509 WGDDGDSRGDWGDGG

-523 DSGSSRG
+523 DGGSSRG
-530 GSDSGSR
+530 GSDGGSHGGSR
-537 GGSDSGSSRGGRGD
+537 GGSGGGWGD
-551 SGGSRGGWGDSG
+551 GGGSRGGWGGNG
-563 GSHGGGSGSGS
+563 GSHGGGSG
-574 SGGSNSGFP
+574 GGSNSGFP

>member
-33 TIIVSEGEGSA
+33 TIVVSEGEGTTSE
-44 SDQVLS
+44 QVLS

-57 GMIDGGHQLI
+57 GMIDSGHNLI

-77 EAAALRDSLA
+77 EAAELRDSLA

-109 ASNVT
+109 ASSVT

-141 VGLASEPLIAGVTPG
+141 VGLASEPLITGVTPG
-156 VLASLV
+156 VLANLV
-162 NPLKGHENAPDGV
+162 NPLKGKENAPDGV

-182 DVSDLTDPL
+182 DVSDLAESL
-191 GEAISLPVNSP
+191 GDVIALPVNAP

-217 AQEPDFE
+217 AQEPNFE

-231 QAYSLEGPTGSGFVH
+231 QAYSLEGPTGVGFVH
-246 PGASTVVT
+246 PDAVT
-254 ESAGGFGDAKTELR
+254 EGAEEAKTELR
-268 ELEDFDDQPAE
+268 EFGDFDDQPAE

-324 VQNPVQNALP
+324 VQNPVQNPLP
-334 PEAPKQPPPA
+334 AEAPQQAAPPAA
-344 PVEVPA
+344 PVEAPA
-350 PAPVQ
+350 PAASPAPVQ
-355 QVVAPAPQHNPAPA
+355 QVVAPQHNPAPA
-369 AVKPA
+369 PKQIAP
-374 APVQPAPQAPAPA
+374 APVQAAPQAPAPV
-387 PEAPPPPPAAPAPEE
+387 PEAPPPAPAAPAPVPEE
-402 PVPVAPPPAIV
+402 QPAPAAPPPAVV

-424 EQPRRQENPWWPPPR
+424 EQPRRQENPWWPDR
-439 TRPTYAPPTY
+439 DRPAY
-449 TPTWS
+449 TQPA
-454 PPTQTW
+454 QT
-460 TPPTQTQQPPIISI
+460 QPPIISI

-486 NGSSGGSRGGSR
+486 RGSHGGSRGG
-498 GGSDSSSGRGG
+498 SGRGG
-509 WGDNDSG
+509 WGDDGDSRGDWGDGG

-523 DSGSSRG
+523 DGGSSRG
-530 GSDSGSR
+530 GSD
-537 GGSDSGSSRGGRGD
+537 GGSH
-551 SGGSRGGWGDSG
+551 GGSRGGWGDGGGSRGGWGGNG
-563 GSHGGGSGSGS
+563 GSHGGGSG
-574 SGGSNSGFP
+574 GGSNSGFP

>member
-33 TIIVSEGEGSA
+33 TIIVSDGEGSA
-44 SDQVLS
+44 SEQVLS

-57 GMIDGGHQLI
+57 GMLDGGHHLV

-77 EAAALRDSLA
+77 EAAELRDSLA
-87 SRGIDGVEFFS
+87 SRGIDGVGFFS

-114 GYEKSALLV
+114 GYDKSALLV

-141 VGLASEPLIAGVTPG
+141 VGLASEPLITGVTPG

-231 QAYSLEGPTGSGFVH
+231 QAYSLEGPTGTGFAH
-246 PGASTVVT
+246 PGAVT
-254 ESAGGFGDAKTELR
+254 EGASGPGEAQTDLR
-268 ELEDFDDQPAE
+268 EYEDFDDQPAE

-334 PEAPKQPPPA
+334 PEAPKQPPAAPVVEAPA
-344 PVEVPA
+344 PAA

-355 QVVAPAPQHNPAPA
+355 QVVVAPAPQHNPAPA
-369 AVKPA
+369 AAKPA
-374 APVQPAPQAPAPA
+374 APAPVQPAPQAPAP
-387 PEAPPPPPAAPAPEE
+387 EAPPPPAAPAPEE
-402 PVPVAPPPAIV
+402 PAPVAPPPAIV

-424 EQPRRQENPWWPPPR
+424 EQPRRQENPWWPDR
-439 TRPTYAPPTY
+439 NRPTYAPPA
-449 TPTWS
+449 
-454 PPTQTW
+454 
-460 TPPTQTQQPPIISI
+460 QTQQPPIISI

-486 NGSSGGSRGGSR
+486 SGSHSGSRGG
-498 GGSDSSSGRGG
+498 SGRGG
-509 WGDNDSG
+509 WGDDGSSRGGSDSG
-516 SSRGGWG
+516 SRGGWG

-537 GGSDSGSSRGGRGD
+537 GGGGD
-551 SGGSRGGWGDSG
+551 SGGSRGGWGGNSGSHSG
-563 GSHGGGSGSGS
+563 GSGGSG
-574 SGGSNSGFP
+574 GGSNSGFP
-583 WPFGGR
+583 WPFGGH

>member
-33 TIIVSEGEGSA
+33 TIIVSDGEGSA
-44 SDQVLS
+44 SEQVLS

-57 GMIDGGHQLI
+57 GMLDGGHHLV

-77 EAAALRDSLA
+77 EAAELRDSLA
-87 SRGIDGVEFFS
+87 SRGIDGVGFFS

-114 GYEKSALLV
+114 GYDKSALLV

-141 VGLASEPLIAGVTPG
+141 VGLASEPLITGVTPG

-231 QAYSLEGPTGSGFVH
+231 QAYSLEGPTGTGFAH
-246 PGASTVVT
+246 PGAIT
-254 ESAGGFGDAKTELR
+254 EVANGPGEAQTDLR
-268 ELEDFDDQPAE
+268 EYEDFDDQPAE

-334 PEAPKQPPPA
+334 PAAPKQPPAAPVVEAPA
-344 PVEVPA
+344 PAV

-355 QVVAPAPQHNPAPA
+355 QVVVAPAPQHNPAPA
-369 AVKPA
+369 AAKPA
-374 APVQPAPQAPAPA
+374 APAPVQPAPVQPAPQAPAP
-387 PEAPPPPPAAPAPEE
+387 EAPPPPAAPAPEE
-402 PVPVAPPPAIV
+402 PAPVAPPPAIV

-424 EQPRRQENPWWPPPR
+424 EQPRRQENPWWPDR
-439 TRPTYAPPTY
+439 NRPTY
-449 TPTWS
+449 TP
-454 PPTQTW
+454 PV
-460 TPPTQTQQPPIISI
+460 QTQQPPIISI

-486 NGSSGGSRGGSR
+486 SGSHSGSRGG
-498 GGSDSSSGRGG
+498 SGRGG
-509 WGDNDSG
+509 WGDDGN
-516 SSRGGWG
+516 
-523 DSGSSRG
+523 SRG

-537 GGSDSGSSRGGRGD
+537 GGWGD
-551 SGGSRGGWGDSG
+551 SGGSRGGWGGNS
-563 GSHGGGSGSGS
+563 GSHGGGSGGSG
-574 SGGSNSGFP
+574 GGSNSGFP
-583 WPFGGR
+583 WPFGGH

>member
-33 TIIVSEGEGSA
+33 TIVVSEGEGTTSE
-44 SDQVLS
+44 QVLS

-57 GMIDGGHQLI
+57 GMIDSGHNLI

-77 EAAALRDSLA
+77 EAAELRDSLA

-109 ASNVT
+109 ASSVT

-133 VDSADGSI
+133 VDSVDGSI
-141 VGLASEPLIAGVTPG
+141 VGLASEPLITGVTPG
-156 VLASLV
+156 VLANLV
-162 NPLKGHENAPDGV
+162 NPLKGKENAPDGV

-182 DVSDLTDPL
+182 DVSDLAESL
-191 GEAISLPVNSP
+191 GDVIALPVNAP

-217 AQEPDFE
+217 AQEPNFE

-231 QAYSLEGPTGSGFVH
+231 QAYSLEGPTGVGFVH
-246 PGASTVVT
+246 PDAVT
-254 ESAGGFGDAKTELR
+254 EGAEEAKTELR
-268 ELEDFDDQPAE
+268 EFGDFDDQPAE

-324 VQNPVQNALP
+324 VQNPVQNPLP
-334 PEAPKQPPPA
+334 AEAPQQAAPPAA
-344 PVEVPA
+344 PVEAPA
-350 PAPVQ
+350 PAASPAPVQ
-355 QVVAPAPQHNPAPA
+355 QVVAPQHNPAPA
-369 AVKPA
+369 PKQIAP
-374 APVQPAPQAPAPA
+374 APVQAAPQAPAPV
-387 PEAPPPPPAAPAPEE
+387 PEAPPPAPAAPAPVPEE
-402 PVPVAPPPAIV
+402 QSAPAAPPPAVV

-424 EQPRRQENPWWPPPR
+424 EQPRRQENPWWPDR
-439 TRPTYAPPTY
+439 DRPAY
-449 TPTWS
+449 TQPA
-454 PPTQTW
+454 QT
-460 TPPTQTQQPPIISI
+460 QPPIISI

-486 NGSSGGSRGGSR
+486 RGSHGGSRGG
-498 GGSDSSSGRGG
+498 SGRGG
-509 WGDNDSG
+509 WGDDGDSRGGWGDGG

-523 DSGSSRG
+523 DGGSSRG
-530 GSDSGSR
+530 GSDGGSHGGSR
-537 GGSDSGSSRGGRGD
+537 GGSGGGWGD
-551 SGGSRGGWGDSG
+551 GGGSRGGWGGNG
-563 GSHGGGSGSGS
+563 GSHGGGSG
-574 SGGSNSGFP
+574 GGSNSGFP

>member
-33 TIIVSEGEGSA
+33 TIIVSDGEGTA
-44 SDQVLS
+44 SEQVLS

-57 GMIDGGHQLI
+57 GMLDGGHHLV

-114 GYEKSALLV
+114 GYDKSALLV

-141 VGLASEPLIAGVTPG
+141 VGLASEPLITGVTPG

-162 NPLKGHENAPDGV
+162 NPLKGHDNAPDGV

-191 GEAISLPVNSP
+191 GEAIALPVNSP

-231 QAYSLEGPTGSGFVH
+231 QAYSLEGPTGTGFAH
-246 PGASTVVT
+246 PDAVT
-254 ESAGGFGDAKTELR
+254 ESADEFGDAKTELS
-268 ELEDFDDQPAE
+268 EYDDLDDQPAE

-324 VQNPVQNALP
+324 VQNPVQNPLP
-334 PEAPKQPPPA
+334 PEAPKQAPPPVA
-344 PVEVPA
+344 EA
-350 PAPVQ
+350 PAPR
-355 QVVAPAPQHNPAPA
+355 PPA
-369 AVKPA
+369 AGLVW
-374 APVQPAPQAPAPA
+374 APQAAADSAPGS
-387 PEAPPPPPAAPAPEE
+387 APPHGPVRTGPDPPWNAPSRSARRPALSSRCRRPAAA
-402 PVPVAPPPAIV
+402 APPPAGTV
-413 PVPIPLFPPVW
+413 CV
-424 EQPRRQENPWWPPPR
+424 RRAGHQGRRIRSVRSWRPR
-439 TRPTYAPPTY
+439 TRRH
-449 TPTWS
+449 
-454 PPTQTW
+454 
-460 TPPTQTQQPPIISI
+460 
-474 PGLPPIGGGDSD
+474 
-486 NGSSGGSRGGSR
+486 SR
-498 GGSDSSSGRGG
+498 
-509 WGDNDSG
+509 
-516 SSRGGWG
+516 
-523 DSGSSRG
+523 
-530 GSDSGSR
+530 
-537 GGSDSGSSRGGRGD
+537 
-551 SGGSRGGWGDSG
+551 
-563 GSHGGGSGSGS
+563 
-574 SGGSNSGFP
+574 
-583 WPFGGR
+583 